1 VGVRAALF
9 DVGDT
14 LVEGWLP
21 RAQLNPL
28 IRTHLVAAFGE
39 RPWYDALIAADLEP
53 ADAERQET
61 DRWYEAWFAAQGIAC
76 DIGVDELRSAV
87 ALPLDLVSTPVPGA
101 AEAVRWCK
109 ASGLRV
115 VLVTNTLSR
124 GDAEVLRDWQRLGLA
139 DVIDGFVS
147 SHDAGWR
154 KPHPAIY
161 ERAMRLAG
169 VAPPEA
175 VMVGDDRGADV
186 RGAQAFGLRAVLRRT
201 TLRTLPP
208 DIRPDAVIDHMAE
221 LPDVVRAWL

>member
-1 VGVRAALF
+1 
-9 DVGDT
+9 
-14 LVEGWLP
+14 
-21 RAQLNPL
+21 L

-53 ADAERQET
+53 AGGGRQET
-61 DRWYEAWFAAQGIAC
+61 DRWYEAWFAAQGITC
-76 DIGVDELRSAV
+76 DIEVDELRSAV

-101 AEAVRWCK
+101 ADALRWCK

-124 GDAEVLRDWQRLGLA
+124 GDAEVLRDWQRVGLS

-161 ERAMRLAG
+161 ERAIRLAA
-169 VAPPEA
+169 VAPGEA
-175 VMVGDDRGADV
+175 FMVGDDPIADV
-186 RGAQAFGLRAVLRRT
+186 QGAQAFGLRAVLRRT
-201 TLRTLPP
+201 TARPLPAE
-208 DIRPDAVIDHMAE
+208 IRPDAVLEHMAE
-221 LPDVVRAWL
+221 LPAVVRPWL